1 MLLLRKKAYQQVS
14 RYSQQ
19 SNRVLAVAPILF
31 IVLSIFFYN
40 STSSVPDTDILTS
53 KQNSNKPTLK
63 IKTTYLIE
71 GGGEHESLLSKNQ
84 SFFDYCNDSVLH
96 AVGYDCKKLI
106 EINNEVNK
114 ILGQVGIE
122 LVKPDS
128 VITPVSAMKIPMPSN
143 AFLHL
148 RVGKIKT
155 GVNPKK
161 YRDKLNEFQTFVEG
175 LFLSQANTVALYSK
189 RYELKETHAEMF
201 VNIVKSVD
209 VGGNKS
215 LRGLYIP
222 KTYRKVYTNS
232 KIRIKDSRY
241 KDNSVQDLIIVGYD
255 DLLSTEKIATAIAHE
270 IGHAFGLCDEFE
282 NNDNL
287 MSVENGKGTKLTPEQ
302 GLQLQS
308 GLEYFKK
315 YGKTNNKD
323 ILGCTKDFNF
333 N

>member
-1 MLLLRKKAYQQVS
+1 MA
-14 RYSQQ
+14 
-19 SNRVLAVAPILF
+19 AAPILF
-31 IVLSIFFYN
+31 IAIFIFFYASSC
-40 STSSVPDTDILTS
+40 STPASHFLTS
-53 KQNSNKPTLK
+53 NQNSNESTLK

-71 GGGEHESLLSKNQ
+71 GGGEHESLISKNQ
-84 SFFDYCNDSVLH
+84 SFFARCNDSLVYPI
-96 AVGYDCKKLI
+96 GYDCKKLI
-106 EINNEVNK
+106 EINSEVNK

-128 VITPVSAMKIPMPSN
+128 VKTPVSAMKIPMPSN
-143 AFLHL
+143 SFLYL

-161 YRDKLNEFQTFVEG
+161 YRDKLNEFQTFIEG

-189 RYELKETHAEMF
+189 RLELKEAHAEMF
-201 VNIVKSVD
+201 INIVKSVD

-222 KTYRKVYTNS
+222 KTYRKRYTNS
-232 KIRIKDSRY
+232 KIRIKDSHY
-241 KDNSVQDLIIVGYD
+241 KDKSVQDLILIGYD
-255 DLLSTEKIATAIAHE
+255 DLLSTEKVATAIAHE

-287 MSVENGKGTKLTPEQ
+287 MSVENGEGIKLTPEQ
-302 GLQLQS
+302 GLQLQN

-323 ILGCTKDFNF
+323 ILSCTKDLNF